1 MLVGW
6 AAGALATIAAIL
18 ALDAS
23 PIDVGRQ
30 PAVSVPYVITAF
42 AFALLIAEA
51 LPVPEAIVGSIIFV
65 AMALFA
71 VVLVNPHLGI
81 GLAIA
86 VGMAW
91 LAGSAA
97 GALASEGRIFG
108 PSSGAIGGL
117 AGTGFGV
124 LFFGPEPLSG
134 GFLVAVLLFFLILP
148 LVNGL
153 RDWMSWWVSRRLGRD
168 LLKNLRPARS
178 TGPRIMTVAS
188 HAIADLVAA
197 IFFLAAM
204 AYLLALGFASY
215 DQIAIALSEG
225 STGAFELEAFIERGA
240 AAPWTDGLW
249 LTIMLISVLV
259 PTFLNMLLLLAS
271 PLALMAL
278 PTEKRLALAGD
289 LETYADQPERQASI
303 RRRAGQ
309 YVAREKHAALA
320 LAAFIFVLLFGALGW
335 LISTLH
341 RGGLADLVL
350 YVALCGVWTANAI
363 ASAFWSLP

>member
-1 MLVGW
+1 
-6 AAGALATIAAIL
+6 
-18 ALDAS
+18 
-23 PIDVGRQ
+23 
-30 PAVSVPYVITAF
+30 
-42 AFALLIAEA
+42 
-51 LPVPEAIVGSIIFV
+51 
-65 AMALFA
+65 
-71 VVLVNPHLGI
+71 
-81 GLAIA
+81 
-86 VGMAW
+86 
-91 LAGSAA
+91 
-97 GALASEGRIFG
+97 
-108 PSSGAIGGL
+108 
-117 AGTGFGV
+117 
-124 LFFGPEPLSG
+124 
-134 GFLVAVLLFFLILP
+134 
-148 LVNGL
+148 
-153 RDWMSWWVSRRLGRD
+153 
-168 LLKNLRPARS
+168 
-178 TGPRIMTVAS
+178 MTVAS